1 MSDALIPDAMQN
13 ADSPYVVDLEVDDD
27 YLGLV
32 NVEDLIASVGA
43 TLRGQGVVAGQIT
56 IVITSDE
63 EVRRLNLN
71 YRGIDAAT
79 DVLSF
84 AAQEESDPDAPP
96 LVLPPELAAELAVYL
111 GDIVIAYPYAVRQA
125 AHYGA
130 SPAAELR
137 LLAIHGTLHLL
148 GFDHDTPEAEAA
160 MWAVQE
166 AVLAEFGDRGLSLRR
181 YDE

>member
-1 MSDALIPDAMQN
+1 MQN
-13 ADSPYVVDLEVDDD
+13 PDPPYIVDIEIDDD
-27 YLGLV
+27 YGSLV
-32 NVEDLIASVGA
+32 NTEDLAAAVGA
-43 TLRGQGVVAGQIT
+43 TLRGQGVSAGQVT
-56 IVITSDE
+56 IVITDDE
-63 EVRRLNLN
+63 EVRRLNLD

-84 AAQEESDPDAPP
+84 AAQEEFEPDAPP
-96 LVLPPELAAELAVYL
+96 LVLPPELAAELAGYL

-137 LLAIHGTLHLL
+137 LLAVHGTLHLL
-148 GFDHDTPEAEAA
+148 GFDHDTPEGEAA
-160 MWAVQE
+160 MWAAQE
-166 AVLAEFGDRGLSLRR
+166 SVLAEFGDRGLSLRR